1 MPKPIKLL
9 HITTIPLTQWMFLRG
24 QSAYLKSQGFELYSI
39 TSPGELLDKL
49 VERDEVIAIPVP
61 ISRQIS
67 PLSDLVSLLRLYA
80 AIRRI
85 KPDIVHL
92 STPKAALLGSIAA
105 WAARV
110 PTRLF
115 FIRGFLTTGATGS
128 MRQLL
133 RFLETLTARLC
144 QHHLC
149 VSPSLLTFAR
159 AEGILKPGQG
169 AVAGNGMSNG
179 IDTSRFDPETV
190 SDPPAEIATLRG
202 QPVIGFVGRLV
213 RDKGIEEL
221 AAAWAELREAF
232 PRAHLLLVGPWETRD
247 AIDPAIR
254 ARLESDPRV
263 HLPGF
268 VANADLPAYYGMMSL
283 FVYPS
288 HREGFP
294 NAPMEAAAMGLPVIT
309 TDALGCID
317 AVEDG
322 VTGKVVPVG
331 DTTALTAAIRAALSD
346 PVKGQA
352 QGRAGREWVE
362 RLFRQEVL
370 WEALAQAYRRMVGDL
385 SSSHEISL

>member
-49 VERDEVIAIPVP
+49 VERDGVIAIPVP

-67 PLSDLVSLLRLYA
+67 PLSDLVSLVRLYA
-80 AIRRI
+80 AIRRV

-105 WAARV
+105 WVARV

-115 FIRGFLTTGATGS
+115 FIRGFLTTGASGS
-128 MRQLL
+128 MRRVLH
-133 RFLETLTARLC
+133 FLERLTARLC

-149 VSPSLLTFAR
+149 VSPSLLDFAC
-159 AEGILKPGQG
+159 AEGILKAGQG
-169 AVAGNGMSNG
+169 TVAGNGMSNG
-179 IDTSRFDPETV
+179 IDLSRFNPEMIG
-190 SDPPAEIATLRG
+190 DPPAEIAALKG
-202 QPVIGFVGRLV
+202 QTVIGFVGRLV

-221 AAAWAELREAF
+221 AAAWAELRDAF
-232 PRAHLLLVGPWETRD
+232 PETHLLLVGPWETRD

-268 VANADLPAYYGMMSL
+268 VANADLPAYYGVMSV

-309 TDALGCID
+309 TDALGCVD

-322 VTGKVVPVG
+322 VTGTIIPVG
-331 DTTALTAAIRAALSD
+331 DRVALLDAVRSALSD
-346 PVKGQA
+346 PAKREE
-352 QGRAGREWVE
+352 QGRAGRERVE
-362 RLFRQEVL
+362 KRFRQEVL
-370 WEALAQAYRRMVGDL
+370 WEALAREYRRMVG
-385 SSSHEISL
+385 E